1 MLAIG
6 TFSVAPVYVS
16 AETET
21 STKMYAQDTISG
33 SAVLHCFD
41 WSYNSIKDALPDI
54 AAAGY
59 TAVQTS
65 PVQKPKDYNSTW
77 TDRDGQWW
85 KLYQP
90 LSLSIAD
97 GDTSWLGTKAELKA
111 LCAEADKYNIK
122 VIVDIVSN
130 HLANDGTSAGTFE
143 HLNSGVDADL
153 KNTAY
158 FHSESNET
166 NDNSRYTITQYHLG
180 MPDLNTGHEYIQNKV
195 LGLLEECM
203 DCGVDGFR
211 FDAAKHIELPTD
223 EYCSSQFWPTVIDGI
238 KQYVLFNGYDMPYI
252 YGEILGGAGTDISN
266 YTRYIAVTDNVTGD
280 NALNAAVNKNA
291 AGLSNYYYYKDT
303 SAENTVIW
311 AESHD
316 TYMGSS
322 GQTAN
327 IDDSDIVK
335 TWAIVGARADSTSLF
350 LVRPNTVMGEAST
363 DTTWKSPAVAE
374 VNKFKNLFDGKS
386 EYLAYSGNTAY
397 IERGTKG
404 VVISKL
410 DGAGSVSLPAHQIA
424 DGFYTD
430 HVSGNAF
437 AVSDGI
443 ISGQVGDTG
452 VAVVYADDVDGDII
466 NYITAS
472 KLYLKPNTNWLEDGA
487 RFAMYLYNRYTDV
500 WVDMT
505 ATGTDNIYFADV
517 PKGDLE
523 WTNVIFCRMDGST
536 TYNDWQNRWNQTDD
550 LFPSSN
556 LNLYTVTEGDFLWDG
571 DGEWSANHSY
581 GEPVWIWADNHSS
594 AQAVFTCTDC
604 QSIVTKSDYLINTVH
619 DSGLCTYTATV
630 TGPDGQ
636 TYTNTDYE
644 QLIVQARENSTI
656 DVQFQEKNAVILHD
670 IFQRI
675 RAHESQIDVLDYH
688 ISSSD
693 INKVINA
700 LYNVY
705 PELFFVSGYSWSL
718 TWDSDDY
725 YVKTIT
731 PAYTTDNVD
740 DTKTMLSEFYAK
752 ADEYLALVDDSMDDF
767 TKALVLHDRLV
778 LDHRYQV
785 DDSSNYTFMINGF
798 GRCENYTEVYAYL
811 LARLGIKSEIVSSTD
826 MMNGL
831 WFV

>member
-1 MLAIG
+1 
-6 TFSVAPVYVS
+6 
-16 AETET
+16 
-21 STKMYAQDTISG
+21 
-33 SAVLHCFD
+33 
-41 WSYNSIKDALPDI
+41 
-54 AAAGY
+54 
-59 TAVQTS
+59 
-65 PVQKPKDYNSTW
+65 
-77 TDRDGQWW
+77 
-85 KLYQP
+85 
-90 LSLSIAD
+90 
-97 GDTSWLGTKAELKA
+97 
-111 LCAEADKYNIK
+111 
-122 VIVDIVSN
+122 
-130 HLANDGTSAGTFE
+130 
-143 HLNSGVDADL
+143 
-153 KNTAY
+153 
-158 FHSESNET
+158 
-166 NDNSRYTITQYHLG
+166 
-180 MPDLNTGHEYIQNKV
+180 
-195 LGLLEECM
+195 
-203 DCGVDGFR
+203 
-211 FDAAKHIELPTD
+211 
-223 EYCSSQFWPTVIDGI
+223 
-238 KQYVLFNGYDMPYI
+238 
-252 YGEILGGAGTDISN
+252 
-266 YTRYIAVTDNVTGD
+266 
-280 NALNAAVNKNA
+280 
-291 AGLSNYYYYKDT
+291 
-303 SAENTVIW
+303 
-311 AESHD
+311 
-316 TYMGSS
+316 
-322 GQTAN
+322 
-327 IDDSDIVK
+327 
-335 TWAIVGARADSTSLF
+335 
-350 LVRPNTVMGEAST
+350 
-363 DTTWKSPAVAE
+363 
-374 VNKFKNLFDGKS
+374 
-386 EYLAYSGNTAY
+386 
-397 IERGTKG
+397 
-404 VVISKL
+404 
-410 DGAGSVSLPAHQIA
+410 
-424 DGFYTD
+424 
-430 HVSGNAF
+430 
-437 AVSDGI
+437 
-443 ISGQVGDTG
+443 
-452 VAVVYADDVDGDII
+452 
-466 NYITAS
+466 
-472 KLYLKPNTNWLEDGA
+472 
-487 RFAMYLYNRYTDV
+487 MYLYNRYTDV

-778 LDHRYQV
+778 LEHRYQV